1 MNKQTLPKDRSE
13 GSNREKILTVQ
24 SQARL
29 SGQGADNPVTRIF
42 RPGADNPAPQKDFLT
57 IAAAYTLIDRG
68 RKSYN
73 MIHGRGK
80 QQLEGQTP
88 RICKGKINPRVRK
101 IPASI
106 AKMAW

>member
-1 MNKQTLPKDRSE
+1 MNNKIHQRIKVRATVEKKITVCTQTGLSALPDIPPR
-13 GSNREKILTVQ
+13 GRIIW
-24 SQARL
+24 
-29 SGQGADNPVTRIF
+29 PPRIF
-42 RPGADNPAPQKDFLT
+42 FLT
-57 IAAAYTLIDRG
+57 TAAAYNLIDRG

-73 MIHGRGK
+73 IIHGRGE

-106 AKMAW
+106 TKTA